1 MVYKGGIQY
10 GTLIVRLKQEIV
22 IPEYICQFINSP
34 LGKAYINST
43 QIGGGQ
49 KNSGAGI
56 LEKMP
61 ILVPC
66 LDEQR
71 LISEKLKI
79 FDDKIFNEQSML
91 DNWLN
96 IKKGLLQ
103 QLFT

>member
-1 MVYKGGIQY
+1 
-10 GTLIVRLKQEIV
+10 
-22 IPEYICQFINSP
+22 
-34 LGKAYINST
+34 
-43 QIGGGQ
+43 
-49 KNSGAGI
+49 
-56 LEKMP
+56 MP